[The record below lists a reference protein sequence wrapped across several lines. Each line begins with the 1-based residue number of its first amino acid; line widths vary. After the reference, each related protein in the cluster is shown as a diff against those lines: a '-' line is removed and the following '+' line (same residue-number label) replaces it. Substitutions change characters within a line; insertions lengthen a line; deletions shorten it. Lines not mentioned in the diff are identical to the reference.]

1 MDITP
6 YLDQLRSELVAVAE
20 AGGPETVAAAERLTR
35 ALDPAT
41 RMAMLE
47 LLSEAAAEIC
57 TLMPS
62 GSIDVRLRG
71 REAEFVVDIPPP
83 PPADVP
89 SAPRVDV
96 EDDAEDGDV
105 VRLTV
110 RLPESVKTRAEELA
124 ARSGRSLNAWIV
136 TALRAATRDR
146 GATIEVDLGS
156 LMNGE
161 SWGSFMSGENWPFG
175 RAQATRSSK
184 RMSGWV

>member
-6 YLDQLRSELVAVAE
+6 YIDQLRAELVAVAE
-20 AGGPETVAAAERLTR
+20 AGGPEAKAAAERLTM

-47 LLSEAAAEIC
+47 LLSEAAAEVS
-57 TLMPS
+57 TLIPS

-71 REAEFVVDIPPP
+71 REAEFVVDVPPP
-83 PPADVP
+83 PPAEET
-89 SAPRVDV
+89 APGQAAPAD
-96 EDDAEDGDV
+96 EDDGEDGGDV
-105 VRLTV
+105 VRITL

-136 TALRAATRDR
+136 TALKTATRER
-146 GATIEVDLGS
+146 GATLEVDLGS
-156 LMNGE
+156 LV
-161 SWGSFMSGENWPFG
+161 SGDSWPFG
-175 RAQATRSSK
+175 ARGGPGRRSSK

>member
-6 YLDQLRSELVAVAE
+6 YIDQLRRELLAVAGTGGAE
-20 AGGPETVAAAERLTR
+20 AGAAAERLTL

-47 LLSEAAAEIC
+47 LLSEAAAEIS
-57 TLMPS
+57 TLIPS

-71 REAEFVVDIPPP
+71 RDAEFVVDVPPP
-83 PPADVP
+83 PPAEEAAP
-89 SAPRVDV
+89 SPAAVGDEG
-96 EDDAEDGDV
+96 EDDGDV
-105 VRLTV
+105 VRITL

-136 TALRAATRDR
+136 TALRAATRER
-146 GATIEVDLGS
+146 GATLEVDLGS
-156 LMNGE
+156 FL
-161 SWGSFMSGENWPFG
+161 SGETWPFTARG
-175 RAQATRSSK
+175 GDPRGSSK